1 MSSQLREQQRRRRW
15 WLVAIPAVLLL
26 ILSVFLLF
34 QLRSGIHVTIQ
45 NTGQTS
51 IHSVVL
57 HVTGNSYSIGDLA
70 PGGSKEA
77 TVNSAGE
84 STLRIEFTDSDGKKQ
99 QLDAGVY
106 LEPGYRGTIR
116 VSIRD
121 GVIDHNDQQI
131 SSY

>member
-1 MSSQLREQQRRRRW
+1 MKEQRRHRW
-15 WLVAIPAVLLL
+15 WVVAISAISLL

-34 QLRSGIHVTIQ
+34 QFRSGIRVTIL

-70 PGGSKEA
+70 PGDSGEA
-77 TVNSAGE
+77 TVTSAGE
-84 STLRIEFTDSDGKKQ
+84 STLKIEFADADGKKQ